1 MPGFQDFKRA
11 MRELLLDPAWE
22 GRLGELTRMP
32 LKRALGPLFSFF
44 CDADALVKWRAVT
57 AFGVVVDA
65 LARQDMEAARV
76 VMRRLMWSLNEESGA
91 IGWGAPE
98 AMGESMARNAV
109 LATEYHRILI
119 SYAQEPE
126 RGDGNYLEHAPLR
139 SGVYW
144 GLSRLAE
151 VRPELAKNALPALR
165 EGVGQGDPFIRAL
178 SALTLGFLGDPRVKD
193 LLTPLLN
200 DSRMIELY
208 RHGVLA
214 RVAVADLAAEALGR
228 LENYPSSVR

>member
-1 MPGFQDFKRA
+1 VSGFKNFKHAVRA
-11 MRELLLDPAWE
+11 LLLDPTWE
-22 GRLGELTRMP
+22 SRLEELTRMP

-98 AMGESMARNAV
+98 AMGESMARNAA
-109 LATEYHRILI
+109 LAKEYHRILI

-151 VRPELAKNALPALR
+151 VYPELVKNALPALR
-165 EGVGQGDPFIRAL
+165 EGIGQDDPFIRAL
-178 SALTLGFLGDPRVKD
+178 SALTLGFLGDPRAAA
-193 LLTPLLN
+193 LLTPLL
-200 DSRMIELY
+200 DDARTIELY
-208 RHGVLA
+208 RHGILA
-214 RVAVADLAAEALGR
+214 SEAVAGLAAEALDR
-228 LENYPSSVR
+228 LNLV